1 MKLTYLTWG
10 YLYDQSIIKSFQNI
24 GFLVET
30 VALPC
35 TIKESDNQEAVE
47 EFKKKLIH
55 VAGDMVFSVNF
66 FAYVSDICMEQVIP
80 YCSWVLQLPNYDLYQ
95 SAVLNACNYLG
106 ICDSFLTKKMWELG
120 VTRAFFLPDA
130 IDLEGALPKAT
141 FEREA
146 CFVARCPE
154 TPMITEGMSLY
165 STGYLEAFLHAQRVL
180 YGTYILDEGL
190 INRVLQE
197 VMAVNPVPEDVLPQM
212 QKLFMADKYFAPA
225 CTSLQQ
231 NIFLQNF
238 QSIMTIYSD
247 GEFTNCNCEKHSYVE
262 AESAR
267 RKIYAGKEFTVIL
280 APHVLH
286 NGIPRDFFEVIAA
299 GGFPLAGYQQDYD
312 YFFENGKNIAYF
324 NSSDEFKQLLVKYGN
339 NHELREKLREAAYE
353 AVAAGHTYQHRIS
366 TMLDMWE
373 RM

>member
-1 MKLTYLTWG
+1 
-10 YLYDQSIIKSFQNI
+10 
-24 GFLVET
+24 
-30 VALPC
+30 
-35 TIKESDNQEAVE
+35 
-47 EFKKKLIH
+47 
-55 VAGDMVFSVNF
+55 
-66 FAYVSDICMEQVIP
+66 
-80 YCSWVLQLPNYDLYQ
+80 
-95 SAVLNACNYLG
+95 
-106 ICDSFLTKKMWELG
+106 
-120 VTRAFFLPDA
+120 
-130 IDLEGALPKAT
+130 
-141 FEREA
+141 
-146 CFVARCPE
+146 
-154 TPMITEGMSLY
+154 MITEGMSLY

-197 VMAVNPVPEDVLPQM
+197 VMAVNPVPEDVLPQL

-299 GGFPLAGYQQDYD
+299 GGFPLTGYQQDYD

-324 NSSDEFKQLLVKYGN
+324 NNSDEFKQLLVKYGN